1 MKKLKASLLMV
12 IPSLFVINVAMAG
25 TPVVDKKERHQKA
38 RIVQGVKSGELTRK
52 ETKRMVRGQKQ
63 LHRMERRA
71 KADGIVTKKE
81 RVKLNWKANKESR
94 KIFRNK
100 HDKQKRPKARKH

>member
-1 MKKLKASLLMV
+1 MKLKK
-12 IPSLFVINVAMAG
+12 SLFLLALSAVFATNVALAG

-38 RIVQGVKSGELTRK
+38 RIAQGVKSGELTRK
-52 ETKRMVRGQKQ
+52 ETRRLVRGQKQ
-63 LHRMERRA
+63 LHRMERKA
-71 KADGIVTKKE
+71 KSDGVVTKKE
-81 RVKLNWKANKESR
+81 RVKLNMKANKESR